1 MLGRDQSCI
10 QSRTTGRKPHG
21 VSLFVV
27 ELHAKRFELI
37 TELIP
42 QAKVITLLANPNSP
56 QTELLV
62 RAMQETACVKGGATP
77 CSKAATAGEI
87 HTALAALVPLRAVA
101 LTEQSDPFFVS
112 RRAQFA

>member
-1 MLGRDQSCI
+1 MCMLGRDQSCI

-56 QTELLV
+56 QTELLAPII
-62 RAMQETACVKGGATP
+62 RGSRRLAMQA
-77 CSKAATAGEI
+77 
-87 HTALAALVPLRAVA
+87 
-101 LTEQSDPFFVS
+101 
-112 RRAQFA
+112 